1 MNRIVVTLSITL
13 LYCVNV
19 LAQDGSDIVYC
30 KINKL
35 KSSDIGKEA
44 LLDFYRRS
52 FRGIYIDTV
61 TINIQNKPVKLIEHR
76 EDNGFNNWFNMQYLE
91 SVELI
96 DGMRIKV
103 TKSKI
108 TAITSDSI
116 QVDNYIQYYSASN
129 TLIESRS
136 SIEPYRF
143 KKRMINEI
151 LIHLE

>member
-1 MNRIVVTLSITL
+1 MNKIAVTLSIAL

-35 KSSDIGKEA
+35 KSSDIGREA
-44 LLDFYRRS
+44 HLDFYRRS
-52 FRGIYIDTV
+52 FRRVYIDTV
-61 TINIQNKPVKLIEHR
+61 TINIQNKPVKFIEHR
-76 EDNGFNNWFNMQYLE
+76 EDNGFNNWFTMQYLE

-103 TKSKI
+103 IKSKI

-129 TLIESRS
+129 ALIESKS
-136 SIEPYRF
+136 FIEPYWF
-143 KKRMINEI
+143 KKRIINEI
-151 LIHLE
+151 LIHLK